1 MTTSAQPMTCL
12 LIMPR
17 TFYSFAK
24 MFSSALRELGYEVVE
39 ANEEYPENALG
50 KIMAKLDWGIA
61 RRITRKAINRR
72 FLAGRRY
79 DLVVIIKGRGIGPE
93 LVADLKRHAG
103 RVVGYHFDALVYDRA
118 TRRWAPGTDRVSTFD
133 YRDAEELGWPLVELF
148 SAEAP
153 PEGEQPI
160 AIGFSAIM
168 RNHSNRL
175 AYLDEVVRAL
185 EIRPEESFFYVFEQ
199 DVRSL
204 AFNFLKQ
211 PALYWRWRRHIHRVP
226 LPYADYRRV
235 LATSDFT
242 IDYAHDKQTGLTMR
256 SFEALASGAKLIT
269 NNARVHDSRHFT
281 TRHAIVHRPGSDFRE
296 LAASVAALK
305 SKRPT
310 IYWRSVGDCLR
321 EIIGSEGGAPTV

>member
-1 MTTSAQPMTCL
+1 MTAPVPRKTCL
-12 LIMPR
+12 LVMPR
-17 TFYSFAK
+17 SFYSFAR
-24 MFSSALRELGYEVVE
+24 MFSAALRDLGYDVVE
-39 ANEEYPENALG
+39 ANEEYPENAIG
-50 KIMAKLDWGIA
+50 KIMAKLDLGIA
-61 RRITRKAINRR
+61 RRITRKTMNRR

-93 LVADLKRHAG
+93 LVADMKRHAG

-118 TRRWAPGTDRVSTFD
+118 TKRWGAAVDRVSTFD
-133 YRDAEELGWPLVELF
+133 YRDAEEQGWPLVELF

-175 AYLDEVVRAL
+175 AFLDEVVRAL
-185 EIRPEESFFYVFEQ
+185 DIRPEESFFYVFEQ
-199 DVRSL
+199 DIRSL
-204 AFNFLKQ
+204 AFNLLRQ
-211 PALYWRWRRHIHRVP
+211 PGLYWRWRRHIHRGP
-226 LPYADYRRV
+226 LPYGDYRRV

-269 NNARVHDSRHFT
+269 NNPLVHSSRHFT
-281 TRHAIVHRPGSDFRE
+281 PDHAVVYRPGGDARGM
-296 LAASVAALK
+296 AAAVEKLK
-305 SKRPT
+305 MRRPA
-310 IYWRSVGDCLR
+310 IHWRSVGDCLR
-321 EIIGSEGGAPTV
+321 EIIGSEPASPTV